1 MGQFGSS
8 DLDVV
13 IAIGIVVVG
22 EGSATSLEF
31 EGVVLHPGGVVFA
44 VVAVVS
50 SVETT
55 GFGEEVAAGG
65 GVGVEGGRGGGD
77 GE

>member
-1 MGQFGSS
+1 VGQFGSGN
-8 DLDVV
+8 LDVV

-50 SVETT
+50 VETT